1 MKLRLENTNS
11 KKSQELGNLIRAYNH
26 SKREPSKSESLN
38 IYVEDE
44 KIHLPPCMATKT
56 FCNWLDKE
64 Y

>member
-44 KIHLPPCMATKT
+44 QGNLLAGMAAET
-56 FCNWLDKE
+56 FGN
-64 Y
+64 